1 MMEGIKMTIT
11 LRIVLIICS
20 ILAFILCVRKI
31 KKSELTIENSVIW
44 LLGSILLILMS
55 ISSDAV
61 TWVSKLLGFEAPVNF
76 VWMVAIGFLLIETFL
91 DSIRISNLNEKVKNL
106 NHYIALK
113 ENEQKQKE
121 EEK

>member
-1 MMEGIKMTIT
+1 MTIT

-20 ILAFILCVRKI
+20 ILAFILRIRKI
-31 KKSELTIENSVIW
+31 KKSELKIENSVIW

-55 ISSDAV
+55 IFSDAV

-76 VWMVAIGFLLIETFL
+76 VWMVAIGFLLIEIFL
-91 DSIRISNLNEKVKNL
+91 DNIRISNLNEKVKNL